1 MNFKTM
7 SSIAI
12 GKRIVG
18 WIIFIF
24 SLISTLISL
33 ISLAGIKGIQGEG
46 INAVLNDF
54 IKVMAEMAR
63 QSSPFLNFFWENSPV
78 PSTEMGFS
86 SANISFI
93 IIFLL
98 IFVGLALSASG
109 LRMFRQI
116 KFIRESLEDHVIV
129 EKAKGND
136 ISQTELEQKVTIPRH
151 SIFSE
156 IFVLYFWPIIFGL
169 ILYFGF
175 KLLNW

>member
-12 GKRIVG
+12 GKRVVG

-63 QSSPFLNFFWENSPV
+63 QSSPF
-78 PSTEMGFS
+78 
-86 SANISFI
+86 
-93 IIFLL
+93 
-98 IFVGLALSASG
+98 
-109 LRMFRQI
+109 
-116 KFIRESLEDHVIV
+116 
-129 EKAKGND
+129 
-136 ISQTELEQKVTIPRH
+136 
-151 SIFSE
+151 
-156 IFVLYFWPIIFGL
+156 
-169 ILYFGF
+169 
-175 KLLNW
+175 